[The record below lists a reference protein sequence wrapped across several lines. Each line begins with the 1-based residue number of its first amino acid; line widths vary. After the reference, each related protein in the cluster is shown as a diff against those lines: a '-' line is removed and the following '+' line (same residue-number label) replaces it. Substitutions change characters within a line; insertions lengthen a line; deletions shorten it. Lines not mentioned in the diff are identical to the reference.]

1 MKTRSLFAAAGLV
14 FAVSIV
20 SAQQPALKSGLD
32 LATFDKSVRPQDDL
46 FRHVNGTWLKNTE
59 IPADR
64 PVTGTFIQ
72 LSDKAEA
79 DLYSLIEQLSGNP
92 NRKPGTV
99 AQQVG
104 DLYVSFMNEARINS
118 LGAEPLKPTLARID
132 AITSPAELARVIGEL
147 SMVGV
152 PGPVGGFI
160 DADAGDPTKVVLYLN
175 QGGTALPDRDYYLL
189 DDPKFK
195 EVRAKYVEY
204 LEKIFTLT
212 GRADAAATAK
222 AVMALETDL
231 AKIQWTQV
239 ESRDA
244 VKTYN
249 KVATAKLPVDMP
261 GFDWIGWAT
270 AQGLD
275 KTPDMIISQPS
286 FFKGFAAMVPTVP
299 MATWKAW
306 LAAQYITSSGPFLS
320 QPFVDAR
327 FEFFGKT
334 LSGQEAQRQRWK
346 RGVQAVNG
354 SMGEALGQLYV
365 EKYFPAAAK
374 ARMEAM
380 ITNLLEAYRQSI
392 TELDWMTPA
401 TKKEA
406 LDKLSKFRAKI
417 AYPSQWRSYAT
428 LKVVPDDL
436 LGNMERAQ
444 RLESEYQIAKLGK
457 PVNYEEWL
465 MSPQTVNAYYNPVK
479 NEIVFPAAI
488 LQAPF
493 FNFEADDAVNY
504 GAIGAVIGHE
514 IGHGFDDQGRRFDGT
529 GALRDWW
536 TPADETEFQK
546 RVKILIDQ
554 FNELSPAPG
563 LKVNGELTLGENIG
577 DLGGLSIAYKAW
589 KISLKG
595 KPSPVI
601 DGFTGDQRVFMGW
614 AQAWRT
620 KAREQYLR
628 QQVMADP
635 HAPAEFRA
643 NAPLGNIQ
651 GFYDAFNVKPS
662 DKLYREPAKRVR
674 IW

>member
-1 MKTRSLFAAAGLV
+1 MKIRSFVAAAGLA
-14 FAVSIV
+14 FAVTVV

-46 FRHVNGTWLKNTE
+46 FRHVNGAWLKNTE

-64 PVTGTFIQ
+64 PVTGTFVQ

-104 DLYVSFMNEARINS
+104 DLYVSFTNEARINS
-118 LGAEPLKPTLARID
+118 LGAEPLKPTLVRIE
-132 AITSPAELARVIGEL
+132 AVTSPAELARVIGEL

-160 DADAGDPTKVVLYLN
+160 DADAGDPTKVALYLN

-189 DDPKFK
+189 DDPKFV
-195 EVRAKYVEY
+195 EVRGKYVEY
-204 LEKIFTLT
+204 LEKIFRLT
-212 GRADAAATAK
+212 GRADAAAAAK

-249 KVATAKLPVDMP
+249 KVATAKLPIDMP

-270 AQGLD
+270 AQGID
-275 KTPDMIISQPS
+275 KTPDMIIAQPS
-286 FFKGFAAMVPTVP
+286 FFKGFAAMVPAVP

-306 LAAQYITSSGPFLS
+306 LAAQYITTSGPFLS

-327 FEFFGKT
+327 FEFFSKA
-334 LSGQEAQRQRWK
+334 LSGQEAQRPRWK

-374 ARMEAM
+374 ARMETM
-380 ITNLLEAYRQSI
+380 IANLIEAYRQSI

-417 AYPSQWRSYAT
+417 AYPNQWRSYAT
-428 LKVVPDDL
+428 LKVAPDDL
-436 LGNMERAQ
+436 LGNMERAA
-444 RLESEYQIAKLGK
+444 RLESEYQIGKLGR
-457 PVNYEEWL
+457 PVDHEEWL
-465 MSPQTVNAYYNPVK
+465 MPPQMVNAYYNPVK

-493 FNFEADDAVNY
+493 FNF
-504 GAIGAVIGHE
+504 
-514 IGHGFDDQGRRFDGT
+514 
-529 GALRDWW
+529 
-536 TPADETEFQK
+536 
-546 RVKILIDQ
+546 
-554 FNELSPAPG
+554 
-563 LKVNGELTLGENIG
+563 
-577 DLGGLSIAYKAW
+577 
-589 KISLKG
+589 
-595 KPSPVI
+595 
-601 DGFTGDQRVFMGW
+601 
-614 AQAWRT
+614 
-620 KAREQYLR
+620 
-628 QQVMADP
+628 
-635 HAPAEFRA
+635 
-643 NAPLGNIQ
+643 
-651 GFYDAFNVKPS
+651 
-662 DKLYREPAKRVR
+662 
-674 IW
+674 